1 MLTLSKL
8 AKLAHVSV
16 STASKAFS
24 MSREVHEETREEIFR
39 IARENGCF
47 KKFFN
52 AKYPRLVIA
61 ILSPEFESRYYNGFL
76 LELQKLLSAY
86 PCEICAATT
95 DFSAEREKAYLEYF
109 GKYTAVDGI
118 INISSAGAPAGASAG
133 AGTSAGTPA
142 GTHAAGTLSGT
153 SAELPAEIP
162 TVTIGKGGVRP
173 SFLPG
178 IEEAISFLAA
188 RGVRKIGFLGERL
201 TEEKRQGYLSCLRK
215 LSLPTEERWICV
227 VPERFEA
234 GGYRAMEQLL
244 SAAELPEAVLCAYDS
259 MAIGAMRCAKDHGIR
274 IPEELAFVGMDNLPE
289 SQYLDPPLA
298 SVEMHTDLLCRE
310 AVRILMER
318 INGGDAATCTIPATF
333 VLRASA
339 ETNRRTGSTGTG
351 STGADSAGTDSV
363 KTTTAATTAVTT
375 PTPRKAAPK
384 KA

>member
-76 LELQKLLSAY
+76 LELQKLLSSY

-95 DFSAEREKAYLEYF
+95 DFSAERERAYLEYF

-118 INISSAGAPAGASAG
+118 INISSGPESAK
-133 AGTSAGTPA
+133 T
-142 GTHAAGTLSGT
+142 
-153 SAELPAEIP
+153 EIP
-162 TVTIGKGGVRP
+162 TVTIGSGGIRV
-173 SFLPG
+173 SLLPG
-178 IEEAISFLAA
+178 MEEAFSCLAA
-188 RGVRKIGFLGERL
+188 QGIRHVGFLGESL
-201 TEEKRQGYLSCLRK
+201 TEGKRQGFLSCVRK
-215 LSLPTEERWICV
+215 FSLPLEERWVCV

-244 SAAELPEAVLCAYDS
+244 SAPKLPRAVLCAYDS
-259 MAIGAMRCAKDHGIR
+259 MAIGAMRCARDHGLR
-274 IPEELAFVGMDNLPE
+274 IPEDIAFIGMDNLPE
-289 SQYLDPPLA
+289 SQYLDPPLS
-298 SVEMHTDLLCRE
+298 SVDMHTDRICQE
-310 AVRILMER
+310 AVRVLMER
-318 INGGDAATCTIPATF
+318 INGGDAEPCTIPSTF
-333 VLRASA
+333 VLRESA
-339 ETNRRTGSTGTG
+339 KI
-351 STGADSAGTDSV
+351 D
-363 KTTTAATTAVTT
+363 
-375 PTPRKAAPK
+375 PQIPPRKDGEESGK
-384 KA
+384 K